1 MRILIWTIWF
11 ILFVVLFAF
20 ALNNTDPAELQL
32 FAGVSFVMP
41 LVALLLFFFMAGV
54 CFGVL
59 AMLPSWFRQRLTLR
73 KLRRQHP
80 GSASVADVAATTD
93 GPAPHASAE
102 AIQSVAQIARTT
114 N

>member
-59 AMLPSWFRQRLTLR
+59 AMLPSWFRQRLILR
-73 KLRRQHP
+73 KLRRQQP
-80 GSASVADVAATTD
+80 GATATAPDTAMTDSPASQN
-93 GPAPHASAE
+93 SAE
-102 AIQSVAQIARTT
+102 AIQSVARIARTT